1 MDVLKKLSISEIARF
16 MNDDETSEKKMFAR
30 IGQKYYD
37 GDHDIRH
44 YRIFYYDANGDL
56 QEDTTR
62 ANVKIPHPFLTELVD
77 QCTQLILSGD
87 ERIVRADDPALQ
99 TEMDDYFNYNEDF
112 TAELSELL
120 TGCQAKG
127 FEYMYAYKTKN
138 DKTAF
143 MCADSIGVIEVRARD
158 TDANTDYVIY
168 WYVDRIEK
176 GKKVIK
182 RIQVWDKE
190 NVTFYVKASNG
201 QIALDNS
208 QKINPLP
215 HTTYTKDGD
224 KATYFETYD
233 IGREIG
239 RTMKGTPFQKAMNNG
254 IRIART
260 EGHRIQVAANLDA
273 MQAAKERGADVVKQW
288 DATLDETT
296 RERHR
301 ELDGQIREIDE
312 YFEYSGG
319 TVKAPGMF
327 GNPAEDCNCRCAVL
341 TRARWA
347 LDEEELKTLQ
357 ERAKYFGLD
366 KTKSFEEFREKYLN
380 ATQQTSYDGIPK
392 TWGMLQE
399 GDKAIDTNP
408 QKSNINC
415 VNCTIAY
422 EMRERG
428 YAVVA
433 GDVNKKLR
441 DDPFCGW
448 VNPNVQKV
456 KTNDPY
462 SEIVNSAKQWGA
474 GSRGQITVLYKERR
488 GIYSTS
494 TKRQGHSFN
503 IKNVDGNIQFVDSQ
517 KGKIYN
523 ENEIKKI
530 LGQSFFSWD

>member
-1 MDVLKKLSISEIARF
+1 MDVLKGLSISEIARF
-16 MNDDETSEKKMFAR
+16 MNDDETSDKKMFAR

-56 QEDTTR
+56 QEDTAR

-127 FEYMYAYKTKN
+127 FEYMYAYKTKD

-190 NVTFYVKASNG
+190 KVTFFVKASNG

-224 KATYFETYD
+224 KATYFETYA
-233 IGREIG
+233 IFIRKE
-239 RTMKGTPFQKAMNNG
+239 NG
-254 IRIART
+254 W
-260 EGHRIQVAANLDA
+260 EAAS
-273 MQAAKERGADVVKQW
+273 
-288 DATLDETT
+288 LDEADK
-296 RERHR
+296 E
-301 ELDGQIREIDE
+301 
-312 YFEYSGG
+312 
-319 TVKAPGMF
+319 KAVT
-327 GNPAEDCNCRCAVL
+327 A
-341 TRARWA
+341 
-347 LDEEELKTLQ
+347 
-357 ERAKYFGLD
+357 
-366 KTKSFEEFREKYLN
+366 
-380 ATQQTSYDGIPK
+380 
-392 TWGMLQE
+392 
-399 GDKAIDTNP
+399 
-408 QKSNINC
+408 
-415 VNCTIAY
+415 
-422 EMRERG
+422 
-428 YAVVA
+428 
-433 GDVNKKLR
+433 
-441 DDPFCGW
+441 
-448 VNPNVQKV
+448 
-456 KTNDPY
+456 
-462 SEIVNSAKQWGA
+462 
-474 GSRGQITVLYKERR
+474 
-488 GIYSTS
+488 
-494 TKRQGHSFN
+494 
-503 IKNVDGNIQFVDSQ
+503 
-517 KGKIYN
+517 
-523 ENEIKKI
+523 
-530 LGQSFFSWD
+530 

>member
-1 MDVLKKLSISEIARF
+1 
-16 MNDDETSEKKMFAR
+16 
-30 IGQKYYD
+30 
-37 GDHDIRH
+37 
-44 YRIFYYDANGDL
+44 
-56 QEDTTR
+56 
-62 ANVKIPHPFLTELVD
+62 
-77 QCTQLILSGD
+77 
-87 ERIVRADDPALQ
+87 
-99 TEMDDYFNYNEDF
+99 
-112 TAELSELL
+112 
-120 TGCQAKG
+120 
-127 FEYMYAYKTKN
+127 
-138 DKTAF
+138 
-143 MCADSIGVIEVRARD
+143 
-158 TDANTDYVIY
+158 
-168 WYVDRIEK
+168 
-176 GKKVIK
+176 
-182 RIQVWDKE
+182 
-190 NVTFYVKASNG
+190 
-201 QIALDNS
+201 
-208 QKINPLP
+208 
-215 HTTYTKDGD
+215 
-224 KATYFETYD
+224 
-233 IGREIG
+233 
-239 RTMKGTPFQKAMNNG
+239 MNNG

-474 GSRGQITVLYKERR
+474 GSRGQITVLYESKS
-488 GIYSTS
+488 GIYT
-494 TKRQGHSFN
+494 TAKIQKGHSFN
-503 IKNVDGNIQFVDSQ
+503 IKNNAGNVQFIDSQ

-523 ENEIKKI
+523 KNEVEKIFSRCKADSIKYAQVDK
-530 LGQSFFSWD
+530 LDVNDRGSHACKKE

>member
-1 MDVLKKLSISEIARF
+1 MNKAQKEVLQAQLDREKELIKDLKQVFGQAQDDVVNKIIDLSRRQDMENLQTIIYQMQYQEVLKQQIDTVLDQLQTNEYTRIEQYRADCYTDGYAGGMYNIAKSSGIPCIAPIDVKSVEKAVKIDSKLSKTLYKSLD
-16 MNDDETSEKKMFAR
+16 M
-30 IGQKYYD
+30 
-37 GDHDIRH
+37 
-44 YRIFYYDANGDL
+44 
-56 QEDTTR
+56 
-62 ANVKIPHPFLTELVD
+62 
-77 QCTQLILSGD
+77 
-87 ERIVRADDPALQ
+87 
-99 TEMDDYFNYNEDF
+99 
-112 TAELSELL
+112 SEL
-120 TGCQAKG
+120 K
-127 FEYMYAYKTKN
+127 K
-138 DKTAF
+138 
-143 MCADSIGVIEVRARD
+143 SVRM
-158 TDANTDYVIY
+158 
-168 WYVDRIEK
+168 
-176 GKKVIK
+176 
-182 RIQVWDKE
+182 
-190 NVTFYVKASNG
+190 NVSRGILNG
-201 QIALDNS
+201 SSWN
-208 QKINPLP
+208 
-215 HTTYTKDGD
+215 
-224 KATYFETYD
+224 D

-380 ATQQTSYDGIPK
+380 AAQQTSYDGIPK

-448 VNPNVQKV
+448 VNPNVQKA

-474 GSRGQITVLYKERR
+474 GSRGQITVLYESKS
-488 GIYSTS
+488 GIYT
-494 TKRQGHSFN
+494 TAKIQKGHSFN
-503 IKNVDGNIQFVDSQ
+503 IKNNAGNVQFIDSQ

-523 ENEIKKI
+523 KNEVEKIFSRCKADSIKYAQVDK
-530 LGQSFFSWD
+530 LDVNDRGSHACKKE

>member
-1 MDVLKKLSISEIARF
+1 MNKAQKEVLQAQLDREKELIQDLKQVFKQAQEDVMNKITDLSKRKDLENLQTIIYQLQYQEVLKQQIDTVLDQLQTNEYTRIEQYRADCYADGYAGGMYNIAKSSGIPCIAPIDVKSVEKAVKIDSKLSKTLYKSLD
-16 MNDDETSEKKMFAR
+16 M
-30 IGQKYYD
+30 
-37 GDHDIRH
+37 
-44 YRIFYYDANGDL
+44 
-56 QEDTTR
+56 
-62 ANVKIPHPFLTELVD
+62 
-77 QCTQLILSGD
+77 
-87 ERIVRADDPALQ
+87 
-99 TEMDDYFNYNEDF
+99 
-112 TAELSELL
+112 SEL
-120 TGCQAKG
+120 K
-127 FEYMYAYKTKN
+127 K
-138 DKTAF
+138 
-143 MCADSIGVIEVRARD
+143 SVRM
-158 TDANTDYVIY
+158 
-168 WYVDRIEK
+168 
-176 GKKVIK
+176 
-182 RIQVWDKE
+182 
-190 NVTFYVKASNG
+190 NVSRGILNG
-201 QIALDNS
+201 SSWN
-208 QKINPLP
+208 
-215 HTTYTKDGD
+215 
-224 KATYFETYD
+224 D

-327 GNPAEDCNCRCAVL
+327 GDPAEDCNCRCAVL

-380 ATQQTSYDGIPK
+380 AAQQASYEGIPK

-530 LGQSFFSWD
+530 FSICEKNDIKYAQVDKLDVNDRGSHACKKE

>member
-1 MDVLKKLSISEIARF
+1 MNKAQKEVLQAQLDREKELIKDLKQVFGQAQDDVVNKIIDLSRRQDMENLQTIIYQMQYQEVLKQQIDTVLDQLQTNEYTRIEQYRADCYADGYAGGMYNIAKSSGIPCIAPIDVKSVEKAVKIDSKLSKTLYKSLD
-16 MNDDETSEKKMFAR
+16 M
-30 IGQKYYD
+30 
-37 GDHDIRH
+37 
-44 YRIFYYDANGDL
+44 
-56 QEDTTR
+56 
-62 ANVKIPHPFLTELVD
+62 
-77 QCTQLILSGD
+77 
-87 ERIVRADDPALQ
+87 
-99 TEMDDYFNYNEDF
+99 
-112 TAELSELL
+112 SEL
-120 TGCQAKG
+120 K
-127 FEYMYAYKTKN
+127 K
-138 DKTAF
+138 
-143 MCADSIGVIEVRARD
+143 SVRM
-158 TDANTDYVIY
+158 
-168 WYVDRIEK
+168 
-176 GKKVIK
+176 
-182 RIQVWDKE
+182 
-190 NVTFYVKASNG
+190 NVSRGILNG
-201 QIALDNS
+201 SSWN
-208 QKINPLP
+208 
-215 HTTYTKDGD
+215 
-224 KATYFETYD
+224 D

-380 ATQQTSYDGIPK
+380 AAQQTSYDGIPK

-474 GSRGQITVLYKERR
+474 GSRGQITVLYESKS
-488 GIYSTS
+488 GIYT
-494 TKRQGHSFN
+494 TAKIQKGHSFN
-503 IKNVDGNIQFVDSQ
+503 IKNNAGNVQFIDSQ

-523 ENEIKKI
+523 KNEVEKIFSRCKADSIKYAQVDK
-530 LGQSFFSWD
+530 LDVNDRGSHACKKE

>member
-1 MDVLKKLSISEIARF
+1 MNKAQKEVLQAQLDREKELIKDLKQVFGQAQDDVVNKIIDLSRRQDMENLQTIIYQMQYQEVLKQQIDTVLDQLQTNEYTRIEQYRAGCYTDGYAGGMYNIAKSSGIPCIAPIDVKSVEKAVKIDSKLSKTLYKSLD
-16 MNDDETSEKKMFAR
+16 M
-30 IGQKYYD
+30 
-37 GDHDIRH
+37 
-44 YRIFYYDANGDL
+44 
-56 QEDTTR
+56 
-62 ANVKIPHPFLTELVD
+62 
-77 QCTQLILSGD
+77 
-87 ERIVRADDPALQ
+87 
-99 TEMDDYFNYNEDF
+99 
-112 TAELSELL
+112 SEL
-120 TGCQAKG
+120 K
-127 FEYMYAYKTKN
+127 K
-138 DKTAF
+138 
-143 MCADSIGVIEVRARD
+143 SVRM
-158 TDANTDYVIY
+158 
-168 WYVDRIEK
+168 
-176 GKKVIK
+176 
-182 RIQVWDKE
+182 
-190 NVTFYVKASNG
+190 NVSRGILNG
-201 QIALDNS
+201 SSWN
-208 QKINPLP
+208 
-215 HTTYTKDGD
+215 
-224 KATYFETYD
+224 D

-474 GSRGQITVLYKERR
+474 GSRGQITVLYESKS
-488 GIYSTS
+488 GIYT
-494 TKRQGHSFN
+494 TAKIQKGHSFN
-503 IKNVDGNIQFVDSQ
+503 IKNNAGNVQFIDSQ

-523 ENEIKKI
+523 KNEVEKIFSRCKADSIKYAQVDK
-530 LGQSFFSWD
+530 LDVNDRGSHACKKE